1 MSQFASAPS
10 HSPSD
15 DQNTQ
20 ASEGGMAEQI
30 EALRSEVANVS
41 NMAGQIEAIAKQTN
55 LLALNATIEAARA
68 GEAGKGFAV
77 VAGEVKQL
85 AGQTSKA
92 TSQIGEIVESLTT
105 RINELSSLNDA
116 AVSRAGRAQPAA
128 APVETPPPAPTP
140 TPAAVAP
147 APAKTQAPAPAASGA
162 QAQEPSGT
170 GGPLSAAEIKM
181 VQDSFAKVE
190 PIAEDAAALFY
201 KRLFEI
207 DPSTKPLF
215 KGDMAEQGRKLMAVL
230 KTAVAGLEKLDKLV
244 PAVKVMGQRH
254 HAYGVELKH
263 YESVANALLWTLKQ
277 GLQDAFTSD
286 VEKAWAKTY
295 GVLAEVMMKGAQ
307 EPPATQEL

>member
-1 MSQFASAPS
+1 MSQFASAPAQ
-10 HSPSD
+10 SPSD
-15 DQNTQ
+15 GQDAE
-20 ASEGGMAEQI
+20 ASGGGIAEQI

-92 TSQIGEIVESLTT
+92 TSQIGEIVESLTS
-105 RINELSSLNDA
+105 RINELSRLNDA
-116 AVSRAGRAQPAA
+116 QTSKTSRPQPAASVPAKSAPVASAPSAPAPAPAA
-128 APVETPPPAPTP
+128 APVVSAAKAP
-140 TPAAVAP
+140 
-147 APAKTQAPAPAASGA
+147 PAPAAD
-162 QAQEPSGT
+162 T

-181 VQDSFAKVE
+181 VQESFAKVE

-207 DPSTKPLF
+207 DPSTKSLF

-230 KTAVAGLEKLDKLV
+230 KTAVTGLEKLDKLV

-254 HAYGVELKH
+254 HAYGVQLKH

-277 GLQDAFTSD
+277 GLQDAFTAD